1 MIPEK
6 IAPFLTQVEKPARY
20 IGGEVNEVKKDK
32 HGKTRVCF
40 CFPDTYEIGMSNLGM
55 RILYGVLNEQKDVYC
70 ERCFAPWP
78 DMAEIMK
85 RENVPLWAL
94 ESGDALSSF
103 DFVAFTLQ
111 YELCYTNVL
120 YMLDLAGIPR
130 RAAERGEDAP
140 ILLGGGPCAYN
151 PEPVADFFDIFSIG
165 EGEEALPEL
174 TALYAECKKRG
185 LSKREFL
192 KKAASLEGFYVPA
205 LYDVTYHED
214 GTIASF
220 APNTEGVPAKIKKRI
235 VRDFEHSYYP
245 RKQVLPFTDAVQDRV
260 TLEVFRGC
268 GGGCRFC
275 QAGFANRPIR
285 HRSAETLAKT
295 ARETVDATGYDEI
308 SLCALSISDYPH
320 MKELCDSLL
329 DFTKPEGISLS
340 LPSMRLDSFSQEL
353 IDKTAGRRR
362 SSLTFAPEA
371 GTQRLRNVINKGIS
385 EEDLER
391 SLSFAF
397 GSGYIAA
404 KLYFMLGLPFESD
417 EDLLGI
423 AALAQKAVDLYYH
436 NPNHVKGKSVSV
448 SLSVA
453 CFIPKPMTPFQW
465 VGQNEP
471 EELLRKQKFLK
482 SSITNKKVHYSYHGA
497 ASSRIEA
504 LLARGD
510 RRLSGVIESVADAG
524 EAFSSWDDFF
534 RYERWENAAQ
544 QKGLDISF
552 YACRTIPTDEI
563 LPWDFLSAGVDRS
576 YLETEYDK
584 AKQAAATAP
593 CTKDCHNCGVLN
605 AFSAACEAKRKNF

>member
-1 MIPEK
+1 MFPDK

-32 HGKTRVCF
+32 AGKTRVCF

-55 RILYGVLNEQKDVYC
+55 RILYGALNEQADVWC

-78 DMAEIMK
+78 DLAAILR
-85 RENVPLWAL
+85 REKIPLWAL
-94 ESGDALSSF
+94 ESGDALSEF

-130 RAAERGEDAP
+130 FARDRGEDDP

-151 PEPVADFFDIFSIG
+151 PEPLADFFDIFSIG

-174 TALYAECKKRG
+174 TALYAACKKEG

-192 KKAASLEGFYVPA
+192 RRAARLEGFYVPA

-214 GTIASF
+214 GTLASF
-220 APNTEGVPAKIKKRI
+220 VKNDPEAPDKIQKRI
-235 VRDFEHSYYP
+235 VRDFEHAYYP
-245 RKQVLPFTDAVQDRV
+245 VKQVLPFTDAVQDRV
-260 TLEVFRGC
+260 TLEVYRGC
-268 GGGCRFC
+268 PGSCRFC
-275 QAGFANRPIR
+275 QAGFSNRPIR
-285 HRSAETLAKT
+285 YRSPETLAAM
-295 ARETVDATGYDEI
+295 ARGTVAETGYEEI
-308 SLCALSISDYPH
+308 SLCALSISDYPETE
-320 MKELCDSLL
+320 KLCDALL
-329 DFTKPEGISLS
+329 DFARPEGISLS
-340 LPSMRLDSFSQEL
+340 LPSMRLDSFSQSI
-353 IDKTAGRRR
+353 IDKTAGKKR

-397 GSGYIAA
+397 SSGYLAA
-404 KLYFMLGLPFESD
+404 KLYFMLGLPFETD

-423 AALAQKAVDLYYH
+423 PALAQKAVDLYYH
-436 NPNHVKGKSVSV
+436 ADHVKGKSVSV

-471 EELLRKQKFLK
+471 EELVRKQQLLK
-482 SSITNKKVHYSYHGA
+482 EHITNRKIRYSYHGA

-510 RRLSGVIESVADAG
+510 RRLSRVLARVADSG
-524 EAFSSWDDFF
+524 ECFSSWDDHFS
-534 RYERWENAAQ
+534 YDRWQEAMDAE
-544 QKGLDISF
+544 GLSISF
-552 YACRTIPTDEI
+552 YACRTIPTDEL
-563 LPWDFLSAGVDRS
+563 LPWDFLSTGVTRDFLVR
-576 YLETEYDK
+576 EYSR
-584 AKQAAATAP
+584 AAAAEPTP
-593 CTKDCHNCGVLN
+593 NCTHKCSDCGVLS
-605 AFSAACEAKRKNF
+605 AFSAGCKKK

>member
-1 MIPEK
+1 MIPKK
-6 IAPFLTQVEKPARY
+6 IAPYLSKVEKPARY

-32 HGKTRVCF
+32 EGKTRICF

-55 RILYGVLNEQKDVYC
+55 RILYGVLNEEKDVYC

-78 DMAEIMK
+78 DMADVMR

-94 ESGDALSSF
+94 ESGDALSEF
-103 DFVAFTLQ
+103 DMVAFTLQ

-120 YMLDLAGIPR
+120 YMLDLAKIAR
-130 RAAERGEDAP
+130 FAADRGEDDP

-151 PEPVADFFDIFSIG
+151 PEPMADFFDIFSIG

-174 TALYAECKKRG
+174 ARLYTECKKAG
-185 LSKREFL
+185 LSKRDFL
-192 KKAASLEGFYVPA
+192 RRAAKLEGFYVPS
-205 LYDVTYHED
+205 LYEVTYKED

-220 APNTEGVPAKIKKRI
+220 EPKEEGVPKKIQKRI

-245 RKQVLPFTDAVQDRV
+245 REQVLPFTDAVQDRV

-268 GGGCRFC
+268 PGGCRFC

-285 HRSAETLAKT
+285 HRSAEALTKM

-362 SSLTFAPEA
+362 ASLTFAPEA
-371 GTQRLRNVINKGIS
+371 GTQRMRDIINKGIS

-404 KLYFMLGLPFESD
+404 KLYFMLGLPFEED

-423 AALAQKAVDLYYH
+423 SALAQKAVDLYYH

-471 EELLRKQKFLK
+471 DELLRKQKFLK
-482 SSITNKKVHYSYHGA
+482 SSITNRKVHYSYHGA

-510 RRLSGVIESVADAG
+510 RRLSRVISSVVDAG
-524 EAFSSWDDFF
+524 EAFSSWDDYFS
-534 RYERWENAAQ
+534 YERWESAAQ
-544 QKGLDISF
+544 DAGLDISF

-563 LPWDFLSAGVDRS
+563 LPWDFLTAGVQRA
-576 YLETEYDK
+576 YLESEYKK
-584 AKQAAATAP
+584 ASAASPTAP
-593 CTKDCHNCGVLN
+593 CTKECHNCGVISS
-605 AFSAACEAKRKNF
+605 FGSPCKVKG

>member
-6 IAPFLTQVEKPARY
+6 IAKRLIEIEKPARY
-20 IGGEVNEVKKDK
+20 IGGEVNEIKKEK
-32 HGKTRVCF
+32 EGKTRVCF

-55 RILYGVLNEQKDVYC
+55 RILYGVLNEQEDVWC

-78 DMAEIMK
+78 DMARVM
-85 RENVPLWAL
+85 REEGVSLWAL
-94 ESGDALSSF
+94 ESGDALSAF
-103 DFVAFTLQ
+103 DVVAFTLQ

-130 RAAERGEDAP
+130 RAADRGEDFP
-140 ILLGGGPCAYN
+140 VILGGGPCAYN
-151 PEPVADFFDIFSIG
+151 PEPVADFFDLFSIG

-174 TALYAECKKRG
+174 ARLYTECKREG
-185 LSKREFL
+185 VTKREFL
-192 KKAASLEGFYVPA
+192 RRAARLEGFYVPS
-205 LYDVTYHED
+205 LYDVSYNED

-220 APNTEGVPAKIKKRI
+220 APNCEDAPAKVKKRI
-235 VRDFEHSYYP
+235 VRDFEHSFYP
-245 RKQVLPFTDAVQDRV
+245 RRQVLPFTDAVQDRV

-268 GGGCRFC
+268 PGGCRFC

-285 HRSAETLAKT
+285 HRSPETLVKT
-295 ARETVDATGYDEI
+295 ARETIRATGYDEI
-308 SLCALSISDYPH
+308 SLCALSISDYPY
-320 MKELCDSLL
+320 MERLCDGLL
-329 DFTKPEGISLS
+329 EFTKPEGISLS

-362 SSLTFAPEA
+362 ASLTFAPEA

-404 KLYFMLGLPFESD
+404 KLYFMLGLPFEED

-471 EELLRKQKFLK
+471 DELLRKQKYLK
-482 SSITNKKVHYSYHGA
+482 SAITNRKVHYSYHGA
-497 ASSRIEA
+497 ATSRIEA

-510 RRLSGVIESVADAG
+510 RRLSRVIEGVVDRG
-524 EAFSSWDDFF
+524 EAFSSWDDSFS
-534 RYERWENAAQ
+534 YERWEEAAQ
-544 QKGLDISF
+544 EANLSISF
-552 YACRTIPTDEI
+552 YACRTIPTGEI
-563 LPWDFLSAGVDRS
+563 LPWDFLTAGVERD
-576 YLETEYDK
+576 YLVSEYEK
-584 AKQAAATAP
+584 AKAAVPTAP
-593 CTKDCHNCGVLN
+593 CTKECHNCGVIS
-605 AFSAACEAKRKNF
+605 AFSAPCKVKG

>member
-1 MIPEK
+1 MIPDK
-6 IAPFLTQVEKPARY
+6 IAPYLTQVEKPARY
-20 IGGEVNEVKKDK
+20 IGGEVNEVKKDPRDK
-32 HGKTRVCF
+32 CRVCF

-55 RILYGVLNEQKDVYC
+55 RILYGVLNEQEDVYC

-78 DMAEIMK
+78 DMAEVMR
-85 RENVPLWAL
+85 REKVPLWAL
-94 ESGDALSSF
+94 ESGDALSCF

-120 YMLDLAGIPR
+120 YMLSLAGIPR
-130 RAAERGEDAP
+130 LASERGEDDP
-140 ILLGGGPCAYN
+140 IILGGGPCAYN
-151 PEPVADFFDIFSIG
+151 PEPMAPFFDIFSIG

-174 TALYAECKKRG
+174 CALYNACKKEG
-185 LSKREFL
+185 VTKREFL
-192 KKAASLEGFYVPA
+192 RRAASLEGFYVPS
-205 LYDVTYHED
+205 LYDVTYHDD
-214 GTIASF
+214 GTLRSF
-220 APNTEGVPAKIKKRI
+220 EPNTEGVPKTVTKRI
-235 VRDFEHSYYP
+235 VRDFETGYYP
-245 RKQVLPFTDAVQDRV
+245 RRQVLPFTDAVQDRV

-285 HRSAETLAKT
+285 HRSAETLVKT

-320 MKELCDSLL
+320 MKDLCDGLL
-329 DFTKPEGISLS
+329 DFTKSENISLS

-362 SSLTFAPEA
+362 ASLTFAPEA
-371 GTQRLRNVINKGIS
+371 GTQRLRDVINKGIS

-397 GSGYIAA
+397 GSGYVAA
-404 KLYFMLGLPFESD
+404 KLYFMLGLPFEED
-417 EDLLGI
+417 EDLSGI

-436 NPNHVKGKSVSV
+436 NPNHAKGKSVSV

-482 SSITNKKVHYSYHGA
+482 SSITNRKVHYSYHGA

-510 RRLSGVIESVADAG
+510 RRVSRIIAAVADAG
-524 EAFSSWDDFF
+524 EAFSAWDDYFS
-534 RYERWENAAQ
+534 YERWEQAAQ
-544 QKGLDISF
+544 NEGLDISF
-552 YACRTIPTDEI
+552 YACRTIPTDEL
-563 LPWDFLSAGVDRS
+563 LPWDFLSAGVERD
-576 YLETEYDK
+576 YLVQEYTR
-584 AKQAAATAP
+584 AQNATPTAP
-593 CTKDCHNCGVLN
+593 CTRACHNCGVLKTL
-605 AFSAACEAKRKNF
+605 ATPCEAKK